1 MRPAAAL
8 RIATCR
14 PLPEPDQ
21 DEDLLLEALRAAGID
36 AVMAGWRG
44 GGTDWREPVPTLL
57 RSTSSSEEGILPP
70 TSSRPAASPG
80 SWLYRDRPP
89 RETGPRMTRTHR
101 CEREKEKKME
111 G

>member
-1 MRPAAAL
+1 MGMMQGEEATSSPCSAPA
-8 RIATCR
+8 T
-14 PLPEPDQ
+14 
-21 DEDLLLEALRAAGID
+21 
-36 AVMAGWRG
+36 
-44 GGTDWREPVPTLL
+44 TLL